1 VTGDFCAIL
10 ACVGVGGTEN
20 GDQHLVNDF
29 CSILDMA
36 KMDGVR
42 LGVSKIL
49 GEYMRKNLKRL
60 RA

>member
-1 VTGDFCAIL
+1 
-10 ACVGVGGTEN
+10 VGGTEN